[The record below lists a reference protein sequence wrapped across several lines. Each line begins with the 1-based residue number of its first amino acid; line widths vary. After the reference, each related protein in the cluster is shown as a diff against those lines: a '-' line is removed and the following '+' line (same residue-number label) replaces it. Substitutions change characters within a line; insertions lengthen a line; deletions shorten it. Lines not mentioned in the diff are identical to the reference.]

1 MWNCCEVK
9 RPTNV
14 SFAAAA
20 AAAVDVILNTAA
32 AFGAVTVVV

>member
-1 MWNCCEVK
+1 MK

-14 SFAAAA
+14 SFAA